1 MNSGNIIKEEKLEKK
16 ESINVFDNLKSDYF
30 LRKIFDYIK
39 DYNKLKILN
48 YNKKIQKRINLNI
61 NNYKEYSQLYSNIE
75 IELKLVNNKYGDF
88 IRILEKNKKY
98 YHIYFDNS
106 KEEIKRYHIN
116 KNEKVKTIKIIINH
130 QVKDLN
136 SLFVNCKCI
145 NSIFFKKFSRN
156 NITNMAG
163 MFFGCT
169 S

>member
-1 MNSGNIIKEEKLEKK
+1 MNSKNISKSEQLK
-16 ESINVFDNLKSDYF
+16 ESKLFKNLKSDYF

-75 IELKLVNNKYGDF
+75 IELKLVGNKYGDF
-88 IRILEKNKKY
+88 IHILEENKKY

-130 QVKDLN
+130 QVKDL
-136 SLFVNCKCI
+136 KEI
-145 NSIFFKKFSRN
+145 I
-156 NITNMAG
+156 
-163 MFFGCT
+163 
-169 S
+169 